1 MKPAFDADEAATRL
15 VNEVLA
21 GRELHAAT
29 RPPAAGWSV
38 HLEPVTSTY
47 FFHHASTGEPA
58 WDSPPDAVEAAELEA
73 AARPFVRRKGRD
85 PRAAQFWYYKDRSD
99 QKQGPNYPGH
109 MRDWFAAGHFPET
122 HSRGSFLSGEVP
134 RQADYFQIRGTFEEP
149 LKQTAFCWPGI
160 PRLILP
166 LDDASRRRG
175 GRRKARRG
183 RLAGG
188 SSRTA
193 RSLNDS
199 AGPVLKGSFCD
210 LHW

>member
-1 MKPAFDADEAATRL
+1 MKRLDADEAATRL
-15 VNEVLA
+15 VDEVLA
-21 GRELHAAT
+21 GRELRAAT

-47 FFHHASTGEPA
+47 FYHRASTGESA
-58 WDSPPDAVEAAELEA
+58 WDSPPDAAEAAELEA

-122 HSRGSFLSGEVP
+122 TLVAPSFSGEVP

-149 LKQTAFCWPGI
+149 LKQTAFCWRSGVSPYPAASMTPADDEVGAERPAEVGWLAEALAR
-160 PRLILP
+160 PR
-166 LDDASRRRG
+166 
-175 GRRKARRG
+175 
-183 RLAGG
+183 
-188 SSRTA
+188 SS
-193 RSLNDS
+193 NNS